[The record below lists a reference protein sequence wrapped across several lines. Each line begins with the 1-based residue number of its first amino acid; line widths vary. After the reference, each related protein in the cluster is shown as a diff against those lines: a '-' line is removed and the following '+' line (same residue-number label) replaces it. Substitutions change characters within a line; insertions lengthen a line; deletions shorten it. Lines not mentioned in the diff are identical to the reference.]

1 MASNSDE
8 NDQSSIGKQCLELS
22 KTKLDEGLSFEFS
35 IKIGPSFSF
44 WLDSSGNPAQAP
56 TVRYQKKS
64 PSEIKRK
71 NRRRLQLLK
80 REETTTASTN
90 ISTSVFDASS
100 TADSEAAAASQIET
114 LQSDEKR
121 SPLKM
126 KIKRSVDG
134 EWISYFTSARVP
146 PPTSSFADSRA
157 AATSRIETLNTDEKK
172 SRLKVKIERS
182 V

>member
-8 NDQSSIGKQCLELS
+8 NNQSSIGKQWPELS

-80 REETTTASTN
+80 KKETTTASAN
-90 ISTSVFDASS
+90 ISASVFDTSS
-100 TADSEAAAASQIET
+100 TAAASQIET

-121 SPLKM
+121 RPLKM

-172 SRLKVKIERS
+172 SPLKVKIERS